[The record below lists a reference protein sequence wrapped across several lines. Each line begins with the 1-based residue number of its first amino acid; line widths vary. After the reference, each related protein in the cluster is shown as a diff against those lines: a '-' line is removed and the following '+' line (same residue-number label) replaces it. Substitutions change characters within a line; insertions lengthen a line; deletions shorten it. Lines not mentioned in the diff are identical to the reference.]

1 MPEPVTLTFSQRDYS
16 LLKAI
21 LEIADDGLAESS
33 GYSQE
38 VIDSL
43 YSVVFPGPMFERPKE
58 WSIEKPGGYLK

>member
-21 LEIADDGLAESS
+21 LEIADDGLVESCD
-33 GYSQE
+33 YSQE

-43 YSVVFPGPMFERPKE
+43 YSTVFPQQ
-58 WSIEKPGGYLK
+58 